1 MQRET
6 RIAHYVVGV
15 LTALSLILLSLP
27 LSSPVRAFKAC
38 ASYIFDPISFEGE
51 QGSQKLAEAPSRV
64 RELLSADIENRRLQ
78 EQLRQTSWLKSTV
91 DGLSLEN
98 DRLRKALGLKTPP
111 GRHPVWA
118 HVMERDP
125 QHWYGSVGVDAGA
138 DKGVSLNDPVL
149 GRKDDA
155 VVAVGRVIEVRPMTS
170 TVLLL
175 TDQRS
180 AAAAYLSSGTL
191 EGLVQG
197 QDAPHLRM
205 NYLNSEAHLVDGDL
219 VYTSPTSAT
228 FPPDVLIGRV
238 AKIDPRDP
246 FLAFQAVEVAP
257 ALDAAA
263 LQEVLILRA
272 RTLPGEGPLP
282 PAPPLMDRGSLGPSP
297 AVSSAPPP
305 AAAAGAKRP
314 RRTASGGVSF
324 STAAAAAAAQG
335 AAPKAPSAPS
345 PPPGDD
351 ESPEEAPQ

>member
-15 LTALSLILLSLP
+15 LTALSLVLLSLP

-38 ASYIFDPISFEGE
+38 ASYVFDPISYHGE
-51 QGSQKLAEAPSRV
+51 RGSQKLAEAPSRM

-78 EQLRQTSWLKSTV
+78 EELRRLSWLQSTV

-98 DRLRKALGLKTPP
+98 ERLRAALGLKTPP
-111 GRHPVWA
+111 GRHPIWA

-125 QHWYGSVGVDAGA
+125 QHWYGSVGVDAGE
-138 DKGVSLNDPVL
+138 DRGVSLNDPVL
-149 GRKDDA
+149 GRKGDV
-155 VVAVGRVIEVRPMTS
+155 VVAVGRVVEVRPKTS

-197 QDAPHLRM
+197 QDVPHLRM
-205 NYLNSEAHLVDGDL
+205 NYVNSEAHLVPDDS

-238 AKIDPRDP
+238 ARVYPRDQ
-246 FLAFQAVEVAP
+246 FLAFQSVEVAP

-272 RTLPGEGPLP
+272 HAPADEAPL
-282 PAPPLMDRGSLGPSP
+282 PAPPALVDRSAAAAAP
-297 AVSSAPPP
+297 AVST
-305 AAAAGAKRP
+305 AAVSGAAP
-314 RRTASGGVSF
+314 RRRRSSF
-324 STAAAAAAAQG
+324 AVGSSTAAAKSARAAAP
-335 AAPKAPSAPS
+335 AANPDAA
-345 PPPGDD
+345 GDAAA
-351 ESPEEAPQ
+351 EETSR

>member
-6 RIAHYVVGV
+6 RIAHYVVGM
-15 LTALSLILLSLP
+15 LTALSLVLLSLP

-38 ASYIFDPISFEGE
+38 ASYIFDPISYEGE
-51 QGSQKLAEAPSRV
+51 RGSQKLAEAPLRV

-78 EQLRQTSWLKSTV
+78 EELRRTSWLKSTV

-98 DRLRKALGLKTPP
+98 DRLRRALGLKTPP

-125 QHWYGSVGVDAGA
+125 QHWYASVGVDAGA
-138 DKGVSLNDPVL
+138 DRGVSLNDPVL

-155 VVAVGRVIEVRPMTS
+155 VVAVGRVIEVRPLTS

-219 VYTSPTSAT
+219 AYTSPTSAT

-238 AKIDPRDP
+238 AHVYPRDP
-246 FLAFQAVEVAP
+246 FLAFQSVEIAP

-272 RTLPGEGPLP
+272 HTLPGEAPL
-282 PAPPLMDRGSLGPSP
+282 PAPPALSER
-297 AVSSAPPP
+297 SAP
-305 AAAAGAKRP
+305 AAAPAAAPAPAPVASFPP
-314 RRTASGGVSF
+314 RRRGRTPGVVF
-324 STAAAAAAAQG
+324 STAAAAAAAAV

-345 PPPGDD
+345 PSAEDA
-351 ESPEEAPQ
+351 SEEAPQ

>member
-6 RIAHYVVGV
+6 RIAHYVVGT
-15 LTALSLILLSLP
+15 LTALSLVLLSLP

-38 ASYIFDPISFEGE
+38 ASYVFDPISYEGE
-51 QGSQKLAEAPSRV
+51 RGSRKLAEAPSRV

-78 EQLRQTSWLKSTV
+78 EELRRLSWLKSTV
-91 DGLSLEN
+91 DGLALEN
-98 DRLRKALGLKTPP
+98 ERLRSALGLKTPP

-138 DKGVSLNDPVL
+138 DRGVSLNDPVL
-149 GRKDDA
+149 GRKGDV
-155 VVAVGRVIEVRPMTS
+155 VVAVGRVIEVRPLTS

-197 QDAPHLRM
+197 QDVPHLRM
-205 NYLNSEAHLVDGDL
+205 NYVNSEARLVPDDS

-238 AKIDPRDP
+238 ARVYPRDP

-272 RTLPGEGPLP
+272 HALPGEAPL
-282 PAPPLMDRGSLGPSP
+282 PAPPAARAALVPVP
-297 AVSSAPPP
+297 AVSTAAVSGAAPRRRR
-305 AAAAGAKRP
+305 AAAKTTAAFAVGA
-314 RRTASGGVSF
+314 
-324 STAAAAAAAQG
+324 STAAAK
-335 AAPKAPSAPS
+335 AAPDDAPEDAA
-345 PPPGDD
+345 
-351 ESPEEAPQ
+351 EEAPR

>member
-6 RIAHYVVGV
+6 RIAHYVVGS
-15 LTALSLILLSLP
+15 LTALSLVLLSLP
-27 LSSPVRAFKAC
+27 LSSPVRALKAC
-38 ASYIFDPISFEGE
+38 ASYVLDPISYEGE
-51 QGSQKLAEAPSRV
+51 RGSQKLAEAPSRV
-64 RELLSADIENRRLQ
+64 RELLSADIQNRRLQ
-78 EQLRQTSWLKSTV
+78 EELRRLSWLKSTV

-98 DRLRKALGLKTPP
+98 DRLRRALGLKTPP
-111 GRHPVWA
+111 GRHPIWA

-138 DKGVSLNDPVL
+138 DRGVSLNDPVL
-149 GRKDDA
+149 GRKGDI
-155 VVAVGRVIEVRPMTS
+155 VVAVGRVIEVRPLTS

-205 NYLNSEAHLVDGDL
+205 NYLNSEAHLVPDDF

-228 FPPDVLIGRV
+228 FPPDVTIGRV
-238 AKIDPRDP
+238 ARVYPRDP
-246 FLAFQAVEVAP
+246 FLAFQSVEIAP

-272 RTLPGEGPLP
+272 STLPGEPPLPAAPDLVERSAPSPEPLP
-282 PAPPLMDRGSLGPSP
+282 PASV
-297 AVSSAPPP
+297 AV
-305 AAAAGAKRP
+305 P
-314 RRTASGGVSF
+314 RRRRQASGVVF
-324 STAAAAAAAQG
+324 STAAAAAAAAV
-335 AAPKAPSAPS
+335 AAPKGPSAPS
-345 PPPGDD
+345 SSD
-351 ESPEEAPQ
+351 EDPSEEAPQ

>member
-6 RIAHYVVGV
+6 RIAHYVVGS
-15 LTALSLILLSLP
+15 LTALSLVLLSLP

-38 ASYIFDPISFEGE
+38 ASYVFDPISYEGE
-51 QGSQKLAEAPSRV
+51 RGSQRLAEAPSRV

-78 EQLRQTSWLKSTV
+78 EELRRTSWLKSTV

-98 DRLRKALGLKTPP
+98 DRLRRALGLKTPP
-111 GRHPVWA
+111 GRHPIWA

-138 DKGVSLNDPVL
+138 DRGVSLNDPVL

-155 VVAVGRVIEVRPMTS
+155 VVAVGRVIEVRPLTS

-205 NYLNSEAHLVDGDL
+205 NYLNSEARLVPDDF

-238 AKIDPRDP
+238 AKIYPRDP
-246 FLAFQAVEVAP
+246 FLAFQSVEVAP

-272 RTLPGEGPLP
+272 STLPGEGPLP
-282 PAPPLMDRGSLGPSP
+282 EPPVLMER
-297 AVSSAPPP
+297 SAPVSA
-305 AAAAGAKRP
+305 AAAAGSGP
-314 RRTASGGVSF
+314 GRRARRAAFAVPPGVVFSTA
-324 STAAAAAAAQG
+324 TAAAATAV
-335 AAPKAPSAPS
+335 AAPKGPSAPS
-345 PPPGDD
+345 VPD
-351 ESPEEAPQ
+351 ENASEEAPQ

>member
-1 MQRET
+1 
-6 RIAHYVVGV
+6 VGV
-15 LTALSLILLSLP
+15 LTALSLVLLSLP

-38 ASYIFDPISFEGE
+38 ASYVFDPISYHGE
-51 QGSQKLAEAPSRV
+51 RGSQKLAEAPSRM

-78 EQLRQTSWLKSTV
+78 EELRRLSWLQSTV

-98 DRLRKALGLKTPP
+98 ERLRAALGLKTPP

-138 DKGVSLNDPVL
+138 DRGVSLNDPVL
-149 GRKDDA
+149 GRKGDV
-155 VVAVGRVIEVRPMTS
+155 VVAVGRVVEVRPMTS

-197 QDAPHLRM
+197 QDVPHLRM
-205 NYLNSEAHLVDGDL
+205 NYVNSVAHLVPDDS

-238 AKIDPRDP
+238 ARVYPRDP
-246 FLAFQAVEVAP
+246 FLAFQSVEVAP

-272 RTLPGEGPLP
+272 HAPADEPPL
-282 PAPPLMDRGSLGPSP
+282 PAPPPLVDRTAVLSVP
-297 AVSSAPPP
+297 AV
-305 AAAAGAKRP
+305 
-314 RRTASGGVSF
+314 
-324 STAAAAAAAQG
+324 STAAASG
-335 AAPKAPSAPS
+335 AAPRRRRAAFAVGASTAAAKSPRAEA
-345 PPPGDD
+345 PPPKPDAAAGD
-351 ESPEEAPQ
+351 EPEETSR

>member
-6 RIAHYVVGV
+6 RIAHYVVGT
-15 LTALSLILLSLP
+15 LTALSLVLLSLP

-38 ASYIFDPISFEGE
+38 ASYVFDPVSYQGE
-51 QGSQKLAEAPSRV
+51 RGYQKLAEAPSRV

-78 EQLRQTSWLKSTV
+78 EELRRLTWLKSTV

-98 DRLRKALGLKTPP
+98 ERLRLALGLKTSP

-125 QHWYGSVGVDAGA
+125 LHWYGSIGVDAGA
-138 DKGVSLNDPVL
+138 DRGVSLNDPVL
-149 GRKDDA
+149 GRKDD
-155 VVAVGRVIEVRPMTS
+155 VIVAVGRVVEVRPTAS

-197 QDAPHLRM
+197 QDEPHLRM
-205 NYLNSEAHLVDGDL
+205 NYVNSEARLVPDDS

-238 AKIDPRDP
+238 ARVYPRDP
-246 FLAFQAVEVAP
+246 FLAFQSVEVAP

-272 RTLPGEGPLP
+272 HELPGEGPLP
-282 PAPPLMDRGSLGPSP
+282 TPAPSP
-297 AVSSAPPP
+297 ERTLP
-305 AAAAGAKRP
+305 AAAAVAPKPAGKNDIPALRARRGAKAAGSAPSAVRM
-314 RRTASGGVSF
+314 
-324 STAAAAAAAQG
+324 STAAAEATP
-335 AAPKAPSAPS
+335 APVD
-345 PPPGDD
+345 GDA
-351 ESPEEAPQ
+351 PEEGPE

>member
-38 ASYIFDPISFEGE
+38 ASYIFDPISYEGE

-78 EQLRQTSWLKSTV
+78 EQLRQTAWLKSTV
-91 DGLSLEN
+91 DALSLEN

-238 AKIDPRDP
+238 SKIDPRDP
-246 FLAFQAVEVAP
+246 FLAFQAVEVSP

-272 RTLPGEGPLP
+272 HALPGEGPLP
-282 PAPPLMDRGSLGPSP
+282 PAPPLTDRGSLGPP
-297 AVSSAPPP
+297 AAVSAAPP
-305 AAAAGAKRP
+305 AAAPKRP
-314 RRTASGGVSF
+314 RRSAQGGVSF

-345 PPPGDD
+345 PAPEDD
-351 ESPEEAPQ
+351 EASPEEAPQ

>member
-6 RIAHYVVGV
+6 RIAHYVVGS
-15 LTALSLILLSLP
+15 LTALSLVLLSLP

-38 ASYIFDPISFEGE
+38 ASYVLDPISFEGE
-51 QGSQKLAEAPSRV
+51 RGSQRLAGASSRV
-64 RELLSADIENRRLQ
+64 RELLSADIQNRRLQ
-78 EQLRQTSWLKSTV
+78 EEVRRMSWLKSSV

-98 DRLRKALGLKTPP
+98 ERLRRALGLKTPP

-125 QHWYGSVGVDAGA
+125 LRWYGSVGVDAGA
-138 DKGVSLNDPVL
+138 DRGVSLNDAVL

-205 NYLNSEAHLVDGDL
+205 NYLNSEARIAPDDF

-238 AKIDPRDP
+238 ARVYPRDP
-246 FLAFQAVEVAP
+246 FLAFQSADVAP

-272 RTLPGEGPLP
+272 RALPGEGLP
-282 PAPPLMDRGSLGPSP
+282 SEA
-297 AVSSAPPP
+297 SAP
-305 AAAAGAKRP
+305 AAEVRRRRP
-314 RRTASGGVSF
+314 TGIVF
-324 STAAAAAAAQG
+324 STAAAAAAAAAAV
-335 AAPKAPSAPS
+335 AAPGS
-345 PPPGDD
+345 PPAPPVPEDA
-351 ESPEEAPQ
+351 SEEAPQ

>member
-15 LTALSLILLSLP
+15 LTALSLVLLSLP

-38 ASYIFDPISFEGE
+38 ASYVFDPISYHGE
-51 QGSQKLAEAPSRV
+51 RGSQKLAEAPSRM

-78 EQLRQTSWLKSTV
+78 DELRRLSWLQSTV

-98 DRLRKALGLKTPP
+98 ERLRAALGLKTPP
-111 GRHPVWA
+111 GRHPIWA

-125 QHWYGSVGVDAGA
+125 QHWYGSVGVDAGE
-138 DKGVSLNDPVL
+138 DRGVSLNDPVL
-149 GRKDDA
+149 GRKGDV
-155 VVAVGRVIEVRPMTS
+155 VVAVGRVVEVRPKTS

-197 QDAPHLRM
+197 QDVPHLRM
-205 NYLNSEAHLVDGDL
+205 NYVNSEARLVPDDT

-238 AKIDPRDP
+238 ARVYPRDP
-246 FLAFQAVEVAP
+246 FLAFQSVEVAP

-272 RTLPGEGPLP
+272 RAPADEPPL
-282 PAPPLMDRGSLGPSP
+282 PAPPPLLERGVAPPVP
-297 AVSSAPPP
+297 AVST
-305 AAAAGAKRP
+305 AAVSGAAP
-314 RRTASGGVSF
+314 RRRRSSF
-324 STAAAAAAAQG
+324 SVGSSTAAAKSARAAAP
-335 AAPKAPSAPS
+335 AAKPDAA
-345 PPPGDD
+345 GDD
-351 ESPEEAPQ
+351 APEETSR

>member
-6 RIAHYVVGV
+6 RIAHYVVGS
-15 LTALSLILLSLP
+15 LTALSLVLLSLP

-38 ASYIFDPISFEGE
+38 ASYVLDPISYQGE
-51 QGSQKLAEAPSRV
+51 KGAQRLAEAPSRV

-78 EQLRQTSWLKSTV
+78 DELRRLAWVTSTV
-91 DGLSLEN
+91 AGLSLEN
-98 DRLRKALGLKTPP
+98 GRLRAALGLKTPP

-138 DKGVSLNDPVL
+138 DRGVSLNDPVL
-149 GRKDDA
+149 GRKADA
-155 VVAVGRVIEVRPMTS
+155 VVAVGRVIEVRPLTS

-197 QDAPHLRM
+197 QDGPHLRM
-205 NYLNSEAHLVDGDL
+205 NYLNSEAHIVADDL

-228 FPPDVLIGRV
+228 FPPDVMIGRV
-238 AKIDPRDP
+238 AHVYPRDP
-246 FLAFQAVEVAP
+246 FLAFQSVEVAP

-272 RTLPGEGPLP
+272 HVSPGEAPLP
-282 PAPPLMDRGSLGPSP
+282 PAPPLIQRSAP
-297 AVSSAPPP
+297 AAPPELSVSSAAVAP
-305 AAAAGAKRP
+305 AP
-314 RRTASGGVSF
+314 RRRRRPAGVEF
-324 STAAAAAAAQG
+324 STAAAAAAATG
-335 AAPKAPSAPS
+335 AAPKGPSAPVS
-345 PPPGDD
+345 DD
-351 ESPEEAPQ
+351 DASEEAPQ

>member
-6 RIAHYVVGV
+6 RVAHYVVGT

-27 LSSPVRAFKAC
+27 LSSPVRAFKVC
-38 ASYIFDPISFEGE
+38 ASYVLDPISYEGE
-51 QGSQKLAEAPSRV
+51 RGSQRLAEAPSRV
-64 RELLSADIENRRLQ
+64 RELLSADIQNRRLQ
-78 EQLRQTSWLKSTV
+78 EELRRMSWVKATV

-98 DRLRKALGLKTPP
+98 DRLRLALGLKTPP

-125 QHWYGSVGVDAGA
+125 QRWYGSIGVDAGA
-138 DKGVSLNDPVL
+138 DRGVSLNDPVL

-155 VVAVGRVIEVRPMTS
+155 VVAVGRVIEVRPLTS

-205 NYLNSEAHLVDGDL
+205 NYVNSEARIVPDDL

-228 FPPDVLIGRV
+228 FPPDVMIGRV
-238 AKIDPRDP
+238 ARVYPRDP
-246 FLAFQAVEVAP
+246 FLAFQSVEVAP

-272 RTLPGEGPLP
+272 RLPAGETIALEEP
-282 PAPPLMDRGSLGPSP
+282 
-297 AVSSAPPP
+297 PPP
-305 AAAAGAKRP
+305 ARAAAAAP
-314 RRTASGGVSF
+314 PAF
-324 STAAAAAAAQG
+324 STAAAVVPRRRRRPAAVAVSTAVAVPAPPAAE
-335 AAPKAPSAPS
+335 APDA
-345 PPPGDD
+345 
-351 ESPEEAPQ
+351 PEEAPQ